1 MGKLRDRMRE
11 DLILKAYSPHTQE
24 GYLRCA
30 QQFAKH
36 HMRPPEEMGEREI
49 RDFLFHLAQ
58 ERKVSAFTQDQ
69 YVNALKF
76 LYSVT
81 LKRPEVVK
89 DIPHPKR
96 PKVLPV
102 ILSPEEVLSFFERVR
117 SVKYKAIIAT
127 AYAAGLRI
135 SEACALRI
143 TDIDSQRMRIHIR
156 LGKGK
161 KDRYVMLGE
170 SLLALLREYYKAARP
185 EGEYLFPGQKPGTHL
200 STASVSRVVW
210 RVNREAGFSKKATMH
225 TFRHCFATHLM
236 EAGTDIRVLQVL
248 LGHSSIKTTLRYTHI
263 TDRLIGKLASPLD
276 MCSKHPLERGGG

>member
-1 MGKLRDRMRE
+1 MGKLRDQMRE
-11 DLILKAYSPHTQE
+11 DLILRAYSPHTQE
-24 GYLRCA
+24 GYLRCV
-30 QQFAKH
+30 QQFAKY
-36 HMRPPEEMGEREI
+36 HMRPPQEMGEREI

-143 TDIDSQRMRIHIR
+143 TDIDSKRMRIHIR

-200 STASVSRVVW
+200 STSVSRVVW

-263 TDRLIGKLASPLD
+263 TDRLIGKLVSPLD
-276 MCSKHPLERGGG
+276 MIQTSS

>member
-11 DLILKAYSPHTQE
+11 DLILRAYSPHTQE

-143 TDIDSQRMRIHIR
+143 TDIDSKRMRIHIR
-156 LGKGK
+156 SGKGK

-170 SLLALLREYYKAARP
+170 SLLALLREYYKAAHP
-185 EGEYLFPGQKPGTHL
+185 EGEYLFPGQNGQ
-200 STASVSRVVW
+200 
-210 RVNREAGFSKKATMH
+210 
-225 TFRHCFATHLM
+225 
-236 EAGTDIRVLQVL
+236 I
-248 LGHSSIKTTLRYTHI
+248 
-263 TDRLIGKLASPLD
+263 
-276 MCSKHPLERGGG
+276 

>member
-11 DLILKAYSPHTQE
+11 DLVLKAYSHHTQD
-24 GYLRCA
+24 GYLRCVR
-30 QQFAKH
+30 QFAKH
-36 HMRPPEEMGEREI
+36 YMRPPEEMGEREI
-49 RDFLFHLAQ
+49 RGFLFHLAQ

-81 LKRPEVVK
+81 LKRPEEVK

-102 ILSPEEVLSFFERVR
+102 ILSQEEVVSFFERVR
-117 SVKYKAIIAT
+117 SAKYKAIIAT

-200 STASVSRVVW
+200 STYVFRGSPKSMRHQGFCFGTSR
-210 RVNREAGFSKKATMH
+210 REPQPAQGMWEG
-225 TFRHCFATHLM
+225 L
-236 EAGTDIRVLQVL
+236 
-248 LGHSSIKTTLRYTHI
+248 
-263 TDRLIGKLASPLD
+263 
-276 MCSKHPLERGGG
+276 

>member
-11 DLILKAYSPHTQE
+11 DLILKAYSPHTQD
-24 GYLRCA
+24 GYLRCVR
-30 QQFAKH
+30 QFAKH
-36 HMRPPEEMGEREI
+36 YMRPPEEMGEREI
-49 RDFLFHLAQ
+49 REFLFHLAQ

-81 LKRPEVVK
+81 LKRPEEVK

-102 ILSPEEVLSFFERVR
+102 ILSQEEVVSFFERVR
-117 SVKYKAIIAT
+117 SAKYKAIIAT

-135 SEACALRI
+135 SEVCALRI
-143 TDIDSQRMRIHIR
+143 TDIDSKRMRIHIR
-156 LGKGK
+156 SGKGK

-170 SLLALLREYYKAARP
+170 SLLVLLREYFKAVRP
-185 EGEYLFPGQKPGTHL
+185 KGEYLFPGQKPGTHL
-200 STASVSRVVW
+200 STAAVSRVVW

-248 LGHSSIKTTLRYTHI
+248 LGHRSIKTTLRYTHI
-263 TDRLIGKLASPLD
+263 TDRLIGKLTSPLD
-276 MCSKHPLERGGG
+276 MIQPSS